1 MFPLPPFSAHKR
13 EGGRF
18 AALEKLELPRLLSWR
33 SWLLAAVPTPQIQ
46 EGTMLVLH
54 TICELV
60 EHSLF
65 GE

>member
-1 MFPLPPFSAHKR
+1 
-13 EGGRF
+13 
-18 AALEKLELPRLLSWR
+18 
-33 SWLLAAVPTPQIQ
+33 VQTPQIQ